1 MHATLTQAPGTMI
14 AVALSAS
21 EAEKILAENYISPDD
36 AVIACVNSPESV
48 TLSGKSEPMDVI
60 HGILKQRSILCK
72 RLPTGGKAYHSPIMK
87 KVGSGYSEAIL
98 EATARSSNSALALGN
113 GDDKGQRPVMV
124 SSVTLE
130 QLQPGDIN
138 GSYWQKNLESPVLFD
153 SAMKHL
159 LSLQFGP
166 EERHVDCL
174 IEIGVC
180 EYLSFLF
187 FFFFSASSSPWRFT
201 FDLWLMLEYPL

>member
-1 MHATLTQAPGTMI
+1 MI

-87 KVGSGYSEAIL
+87 EVGSGYSEAIL

-113 GDDKGQRPVMV
+113 GLW
-124 SSVTLE
+124 SSFSQVTLTE
-130 QLQPGDIN
+130 ATGRRI
-138 GSYWQKNLESPVLFD
+138 WRVLF
-153 SAMKHL
+153 
-159 LSLQFGP
+159 F
-166 EERHVDCL
+166 L
-174 IEIGVC
+174 I
-180 EYLSFLF
+180 
-187 FFFFSASSSPWRFT
+187 
-201 FDLWLMLEYPL
+201 PL